1 MRSRG
6 SGQVLRHNTFGG
18 EARMYFTTFDP
29 FGRDFQRQFDRL
41 ARYASRQAAVL
52 PLDVVRHDTDVTLRL
67 DVPGIDPEQLEV
79 SVDRG
84 VLTISGKREE
94 ERTENDKFFVRER
107 TMGTFTRRLRL
118 SENLNADA
126 VEASYANGVLEVRVP
141 VLEQAKPRK
150 VEVRKVEITKADDQA

>member
-1 MRSRG
+1 
-6 SGQVLRHNTFGG
+6 
-18 EARMYFTTFDP
+18 MYYTRFDP
-29 FGRDFQRQFDRL
+29 FTRDFQRQFDRL
-41 ARYASRQAAVL
+41 TRHALSQTRAL
-52 PLDVVRHDTDVTLRL
+52 PLDVVRHENDVTLRL
-67 DVPGIDPEQLEV
+67 DAPGIDPANIEV

-84 VLTISGKREE
+84 FLTISGKREE

-126 VEASYANGVLEVRVP
+126 VEASYDNGVLEVRIP

-150 VEVRKVEITKADDQA
+150 IEVRKVEIRQADEDKEIAA

>member
-1 MRSRG
+1 
-6 SGQVLRHNTFGG
+6 
-18 EARMYFTTFDP
+18 MYFTSFDP

-52 PLDVVRHDTDVTLRL
+52 PLDVVRHETDVTLKL

-84 VLTISGKREE
+84 ILTISGKREE

-118 SENLNADA
+118 PETLDAEA
-126 VEASYANGVLEVRVP
+126 VEASYANGVLEVKVP
-141 VLEQAKPRK
+141 VLEQAQPRK
-150 VEVRKVEITKADDQA
+150 IEIRKVEIAQAGDKEEIAA

>member
-1 MRSRG
+1 
-6 SGQVLRHNTFGG
+6 
-18 EARMYFTTFDP
+18 MYYTRFDP
-29 FGRDFQRQFDRL
+29 FTRDFQRQFDRL
-41 ARYASRQAAVL
+41 ASRALSQTRAL
-52 PLDVVRHDTDVTLRL
+52 PLDVVRHENDVTLRL
-67 DVPGIDPEQLEV
+67 DVPGIDPANIEV

-84 VLTISGKREE
+84 FLTISGKREE

-126 VEASYANGVLEVRVP
+126 VEASYDNGVLEVRIP

-150 VEVRKVEITKADDQA
+150 IEVRKVEIRQADEDKEIAA